1 MDGINQDVKKISD
14 LIDEEGGRQYIKKH
28 LSELH
33 PADIADILETL
44 DKEKKKEVFNLLQTE
59 TASNVILEV
68 DDQSREQILEDI
80 NKERL
85 TDIVEE
91 MASDEAADL
100 IADLPKDDAK
110 DILEKLHWKDSA
122 EVQKLLKYPEDTAGG
137 IMQTELL
144 SVREEMLVE
153 DAIIQYIALSQEVGN
168 IHNTFIID
176 KDRKLVGVIPV
187 RRLLVIKPE
196 TAISKV
202 MERNVISV
210 NVHED
215 QEEVAKIFK
224 KYDFVS
230 LPVVDDNGRLAGRI
244 LIDDIVDVLIEE
256 ASEDMLHMAGIYQD
270 EKIMDPPL
278 RSVRIRLPWLVI
290 NLATAILA
298 ASVVGLFQDTLQAMV
313 ILAMFMPIVAGM
325 GGNAGT
331 QALAVTVRGIA
342 LGELDFGNAKKA
354 LLNSTIAGLLN
365 GIATGAIMALVAY
378 YWKGNYMLG
387 IVIGLA
393 MIINLFI
400 ANFFGIIIPLVLK
413 WLKIDPAVASS
424 IFLTTLTDCIGFISF
439 LGLATLFIKH
449 LV

>member
-1 MDGINQDVKKISD
+1 MNEFNRNLINIDD
-14 LIDEEGGRQYIKKH
+14 LIKGGEREYIK
-28 LSELH
+28 EYITGLH
-33 PADIADILETL
+33 PADIADIIKTL
-44 DKEKKKEVFNLLQTE
+44 DEDKKREIFNLLHAE
-59 TASNVILEV
+59 VASRVIVEI
-68 DDQSREQILEDI
+68 DDRSREQILEDI
-80 NKERL
+80 NRERL
-85 TDIVEE
+85 VDIVGV
-91 MASDEAADL
+91 MDSDKAADL
-100 IADLPKDDAK
+100 IADLPQDNAEK
-110 DILEKLHWKDSA
+110 ILENLPWKDSA
-122 EVQKLLKYPEDTAGG
+122 EVQKLLKYSEDTAGG
-137 IMQTELL
+137 IMHTELL
-144 SVREEMLVE
+144 SVREEVLVE
-153 DAIIQYIALSQEVGN
+153 DAIIQFMAISEEIGN
-168 IHNTFIID
+168 IHDTFIID
-176 KDRKLVGVIPV
+176 KNRQLVGVMPV
-187 RRLLVIKPE
+187 RKLLLIKPE
-196 TAISKV
+196 TPISRV
-202 MERNVISV
+202 MDRHIISV
-210 NVHED
+210 NVHTD
-215 QEEVAKIFK
+215 QEEVARVFK
-224 KYDFVS
+224 KYDLVS
-230 LPVVDDNGRLAGRI
+230 LAVVDKEDRLMGRI

-439 LGLATLFIKH
+439 LGLATFFIKY
-449 LV
+449 LI

>member
-1 MDGINQDVKKISD
+1 MHNVKKVTD
-14 LIDEEGGRQYIKKH
+14 LIEDDGKQYIKEH
-28 LSELH
+28 ITELH
-33 PADIADILETL
+33 PADIADIIETL
-44 DKEKKKEVFNLLQTE
+44 DEEKKKELFNLLHTKI
-59 TASNVILEV
+59 ASKVIVEV
-68 DDQSREQILEDI
+68 NEHSRDQILEDI
-80 NKERL
+80 NKEKL

-91 MASDEAADL
+91 MSSDDAADL
-100 IADLPKDDAK
+100 IADLPKKEAK
-110 DILEKLHWKDSA
+110 DILEKLHWEDST

-144 SVREEMLVE
+144 SVREEVLIE
-153 DAIIQYIALSQEVGN
+153 DAIIQLMALSENIGDVPNVFVVDKNRRLVG
-168 IHNTFIID
+168 ILPVRKLLIVKHEMPISGIID
-176 KDRKLVGVIPV
+176 
-187 RRLLVIKPE
+187 
-196 TAISKV
+196 
-202 MERNVISV
+202 RNVISV
-210 NVHED
+210 NVNED
-215 QEEVAKIFK
+215 QEEVANIFK
-224 KYDFVS
+224 KYDLVS
-230 LPVVDDNGRLAGRI
+230 LAVVDDDSRLVGRI
-244 LIDDIVDVLIEE
+244 QIDDIVDVLVEE

-278 RSVRIRLPWLVI
+278 KSVRMRLPWLVI

-439 LGLATLFIKH
+439 LGLATFFIKY
-449 LV
+449 LI

>member
-1 MDGINQDVKKISD
+1 MNEFNRNLINIDD
-14 LIDEEGGRQYIKKH
+14 LIKGGEREYIK
-28 LSELH
+28 EYITGLH
-33 PADIADILETL
+33 PADIADIIKTL
-44 DKEKKKEVFNLLQTE
+44 DEDKKKEIFNLLHAE
-59 TASNVILEV
+59 VASRVIVEI
-68 DDQSREQILEDI
+68 DDRSREQILEDI
-80 NKERL
+80 NRERL
-85 TDIVEE
+85 VDIVGV
-91 MASDEAADL
+91 MDSDKAADL
-100 IADLPKDDAK
+100 IADLPQDNAEK
-110 DILEKLHWKDSA
+110 ILENLPWKDSA
-122 EVQKLLKYPEDTAGG
+122 EVQKLLKYSEDTAGG
-137 IMQTELL
+137 IMHTELL
-144 SVREEMLVE
+144 SVREEVLVE
-153 DAIIQYIALSQEVGN
+153 DAIIQFMAISEEIGN
-168 IHNTFIID
+168 IHDTFIID
-176 KDRKLVGVIPV
+176 KNRQLVGVMPV
-187 RRLLVIKPE
+187 RKLLLIKPE
-196 TAISKV
+196 TPISRV
-202 MERNVISV
+202 MDRHIISV
-210 NVHED
+210 NVHTD
-215 QEEVAKIFK
+215 QEEVARVFK
-224 KYDFVS
+224 KYDLVS
-230 LPVVDDNGRLAGRI
+230 LAVVDKEDRLMGRI

-439 LGLATLFIKH
+439 LGLATFFIKY
-449 LV
+449 LI

>member
-400 ANFFGIIIPLVLK
+400 ANFFGIIIPLALR
-413 WLKIDPAVASS
+413 WLKVDP
-424 IFLTTLTDCIGFISF
+424 
-439 LGLATLFIKH
+439 
-449 LV
+449 